1 MTPLLEIDSLTLR
14 VGQSGPQ
21 VVKQVSFHVGSG
33 EIVGV
38 VGESGSGKTMVARAV
53 MKLLPK
59 TIQPISGAI
68 LFDGED
74 VFAMSGTA
82 IRSMRGKRIAM
93 IFQEPMTSLNPSM
106 TIGRQLEEGLELHYP
121 QESKKQRRLKIITML
136 EKVGIKDGEKAL
148 AAHPHQFSGGMRQRI
163 MIASAM
169 LLQPDLLIADEPT
182 TALDAVVQRE
192 IMELLLKLTR
202 ENNTSVLL
210 ISHDLPMVARYC
222 DRIVVMRYGDLV
234 EEGMTGQVL
243 SNPQHDY
250 TRKLLSTLPRR
261 IPARAPAS
269 GEALMQA
276 DNIIV
281 DFIGNKSLFQ
291 KAPVKTALDDV
302 SVTIFPKEV
311 VAIVGGSGSGKTT
324 LARVIAGLVQPKSG
338 TLSYKGQ
345 QVSRNNSHFNDYRF
359 NCQLVFQ
366 DPYSSLDPRMKIGQL
381 VAEPLRL
388 SENLSAAE
396 KAELVTRTL
405 EDVGLGG
412 DFAERFPHEL
422 SGGQRQRI
430 AIARALVRRPAFLI
444 ADEAVSA
451 LDVTVRAQVLDLL
464 AELQERYGFACL
476 FISHD
481 LGVVEQ
487 IADRVVVMKDGKIIE
502 QGTRDAIFD
511 HPQTDYTRQLLSAIP
526 ILEVTGTGGVRLKWR
541 NEAA

>member
-1 MTPLLEIDSLTLR
+1 MNPLLEIDSLTLR

-38 VGESGSGKTMVARAV
+38 VGESGSGKTMVARAI

-59 TIQPISGAI
+59 TIQPSNGKIR
-68 LFDGED
+68 FNGED
-74 VFAMSGTA
+74 VFAMNGTA
-82 IRSMRGKRIAM
+82 IRSIRGKRIAM
-93 IFQEPMTSLNPSM
+93 IFQEPMTSLNPSL
-106 TIGRQLEEGLELHYP
+106 TIGRQLEEGLELHYQ
-121 QESKKQRRLKIITML
+121 QESKKERRLKIINML

-148 AAHPHQFSGGMRQRI
+148 SAHPHQFSGGMRQRI

-202 ENNTSVLL
+202 ENSTSVLL

-234 EEGMTGQVL
+234 EEGLTEQVL

-311 VAIVGGSGSGKTT
+311 VGIVGGSGSGKTT

-338 TLSYKGQ
+338 TLNYKGQ
-345 QVSRNNSHFNDYRF
+345 QVSRNNNHFNDYRF

-388 SENLSAAE
+388 SEGVSTAE
-396 KAELVTRTL
+396 KSALVKSTL

-412 DFAERFPHEL
+412 DFTERFPHEL
-422 SGGQRQRI
+422 SGGQRQRV

-526 ILEVTGTGGVRLKWR
+526 ILETTGTGGVRLKWR

>member
-1 MTPLLEIDSLTLR
+1 MNPLLEIDSLTLR

-38 VGESGSGKTMVARAV
+38 VGESGSGKTMLARAV

-59 TIQPISGAI
+59 TIQPINGTI
-68 LFDGED
+68 RFDGED
-74 VFAMSGTA
+74 VFAMNGTA
-82 IRSMRGKRIAM
+82 IRSIRGKRIAM
-93 IFQEPMTSLNPSM
+93 IFQEPMTSLNPSL

-121 QESKKQRRLKIITML
+121 QESKKERRLKIINML

-148 AAHPHQFSGGMRQRI
+148 SAHPHQFSGGMRQRI

-202 ENNTSVLL
+202 ENSTSVLL

-234 EEGMTGQVL
+234 EEGFTEQVL

-261 IPARAPAS
+261 IPARTPAS

-291 KAPVKTALDDV
+291 KAPVKTALDNV

-345 QVSRNNSHFNDYRF
+345 QVSRKNNHFNDYRF

-388 SENLSAAE
+388 SEGLSAAE
-396 KAELVTRTL
+396 KSALVKSTL

-526 ILEVTGTGGVRLKWR
+526 ILETTGTGGVRLKWR

>member
-1 MTPLLEIDSLTLR
+1 MNPLLEIDSLTLR

-21 VVKQVSFHVGSG
+21 VVKQVSFHVGTG

-59 TIQPISGAI
+59 TIQPISGTI
-68 LFDGED
+68 RFDGED
-74 VFAMSGTA
+74 VFAMNGTA
-82 IRSMRGKRIAM
+82 IRSIRGKRIAM
-93 IFQEPMTSLNPSM
+93 IFQEPMTSLNPSL

-121 QESKKQRRLKIITML
+121 QESKKARRLKIINML

-148 AAHPHQFSGGMRQRI
+148 SAHPHQFSGGMRQRI

-192 IMELLLKLTR
+192 IMELLLQLTR
-202 ENNTSVLL
+202 ENSTSVLL

-234 EEGMTGQVL
+234 EQGLTEQVL

-338 TLSYKGQ
+338 SLSYKGQ
-345 QVSRNNSHFNDYRF
+345 QVSRKNNHFNDYRF

-396 KAELVTRTL
+396 KSDLVNNTL
-405 EDVGLGG
+405 EDVGLDG
-412 DFAERFPHEL
+412 DFADRFPHEL

-526 ILEVTGTGGVRLKWR
+526 ILETTGTGGVRLKWR

>member
-1 MTPLLEIDSLTLR
+1 MNPLLEIDSLTLR

-38 VGESGSGKTMVARAV
+38 VGESGSGKTMVARAI

-59 TIQPISGAI
+59 TIQPSNGKIR
-68 LFDGED
+68 FNGED
-74 VFAMSGTA
+74 VFAMNGTA
-82 IRSMRGKRIAM
+82 IRSIRGKRIAM
-93 IFQEPMTSLNPSM
+93 IFQEPMTSLNPSL
-106 TIGRQLEEGLELHYP
+106 TIGRQLEEGLELHYQ
-121 QESKKQRRLKIITML
+121 QESKKERRLKIINML

-148 AAHPHQFSGGMRQRI
+148 SAHPHQFSGGMRQRI

-202 ENNTSVLL
+202 ENSTSVLL

-234 EEGMTGQVL
+234 EEGLTEQVL

-338 TLSYKGQ
+338 TLNYKGQ
-345 QVSRNNSHFNDYRF
+345 QVSRNNNHFNDYRF

-388 SENLSAAE
+388 SEGVSTAE
-396 KAELVTRTL
+396 KSALVKSTL

-412 DFAERFPHEL
+412 DFTERFPHEL
-422 SGGQRQRI
+422 SGGQRQRV

-526 ILEVTGTGGVRLKWR
+526 ILETTGTGGVRLKWR